1 MMSFRVEPDR
11 PTRIKQGA
19 PDRRA
24 FVTLRSHILSR
35 IALPLLFGLIG
46 TAILVWLGTWQLQRL
61 DWKRGILTE
70 IETRIGGDPA
80 PLPATGDPEA
90 DRYQPLRLTGTVEP
104 GELYVLVSQ
113 KQVGAGYRVISPFVT
128 SDNRRI
134 LLDRGFIRVD
144 ARDATRR
151 TGAAEVTGNLHWPD
165 DRTSATPE
173 NDVAGNTWFARDIAQ
188 MAELLNTEPLLVI
201 ARNMSP
207 ADDGVTPLPVDTS
220 GIPNDH
226 QQYAIT
232 WFSLAVVWLIGT
244 IALVWRLRQTK
255 EG

>member
-1 MMSFRVEPDR
+1 
-11 PTRIKQGA
+11 
-19 PDRRA
+19 
-24 FVTLRSHILSR
+24 LSR
-35 IALPLLFGLIG
+35 IFLPLVTGLIG
-46 TAILVWLGTWQLQRL
+46 TAILVGLGIWQMERL

-70 IETRIGGDPA
+70 IDARIGGDPA
-80 PLPATGDPEA
+80 PLPATGDPET
-90 DRYQPLRLTGTVEP
+90 DRYQPVRLVGTVEP
-104 GELYVLVSQ
+104 DELYVLVSR

-128 SDNRRI
+128 EDGRRI
-134 LLDRGFIRVD
+134 LVDRGFIPVD
-144 ARDATRR
+144 ARDTDRDGGEK
-151 TGAAEVTGNLHWPD
+151 TIIGNLHWPD

-173 NDVAGNTWFARDIAQ
+173 NDVSGNTWFARDVGQ
-188 MAELLNTEPLLVI
+188 MADVLNTEPLLVI

-207 ADDGVTPLPVDTS
+207 ADPGVTPLPVDTS

-226 QQYAIT
+226 LQYAIT